1 MTLISS
7 LKLLRISLII
17 NIPLISSIVSNLY
30 LNTKNIIK
38 YHIIYIIKLQLLLR
52 LCISNIKLSKSI
64 SLLFWIIMHQNKI
77 IPNVNKHE
85 LSNNYRLHITFLMSI
100 QIVFNITMFNQFYLI
115 YSIIKQFL
123 NNKLIFLS

>member
-38 YHIIYIIKLQLLLR
+38 YQIIYIIKLQLLLR

>member
-1 MTLISS
+1 LTLISS